1 MTKEEAIHNVKY
13 GLLGLYIDDKTKA
26 ALEMLIPE
34 LQENDDDK
42 VRKEIIEYLKCVG
55 KGDGDYAQPMINRWI
70 SYLEKQKPTEEV
82 IPVNGQKYYAC
93 HEFDREF
100 ENQVSHLIASVLNGE
115 YPYTRGFVK
124 WVAQSLFGYA
134 KAELEQAGSKRNP
147 EEDQLIG
154 FIYDLLEIL
163 YWRKDWAMSKEE
175 CLRRLN
181 NYIPRN
187 QATINGEPI
196 PVQNQSVDIP
206 LAEWGE
212 EGELY
217 LSQAIETLEH
227 ENYFV
232 LAENLKSLRPQQKVE
247 WSEEDDERLESID
260 NMLWKLDSYIGDDCT
275 IPQEKSD
282 SMRAEIHNVLC
293 PWLKLLRKK
302 LKMK

>member
-26 ALEMLIPE
+26 ALETLIPE
-34 LQENDDDK
+34 LKESDDDK

-70 SYLEKQKPTEEV
+70 SYLEKQEPAKEV
-82 IPVNGQKYYAC
+82 IPVKEQKYYAC

-115 YPYTRGFVK
+115 YPYTRSFVK
-124 WVAQSLFGYA
+124 WAAQSLFGFA

-147 EEDQLIG
+147 EEEQLIG
-154 FIYDLLEIL
+154 FIYDLLESL

-181 NYIPRN
+181 NYIPRT

-196 PVQNQSVDIP
+196 PVENQSVDIP
-206 LAEWGE
+206 LE
-212 EGELY
+212 
-217 LSQAIETLEH
+217 
-227 ENYFV
+227 
-232 LAENLKSLRPQQKVE
+232 E
-247 WSEEDDERLESID
+247 WSDEDDERLEDID
-260 NMLWKLDSYIGDDCT
+260 NMLWKLDKYIGDDCT
-275 IPQEKSD
+275 ISQEKTD
-282 SMRAEIHNVLC
+282 SMRDEIHNVLC
-293 PWLKLLRKK
+293 PWLKSVRKK